1 MNSELILQA
10 DGRIYHLGLRSED
23 IADVIFTVGDPDRV
37 ATVSAHFDFID
48 FKAQHR
54 EFVTHTGTL
63 RGKRVSVISTGIG
76 PDNIDI
82 VINELN
88 ALVSYDL
95 AKGIWKKPED
105 RRKLKIIRLGT
116 SGSLQPDFLPG
127 DYMVSALA
135 VGLDNLMH
143 FYPETGEPDLS
154 ASFISKVPLPKSVI
168 PYGVAASPK
177 LAGVFAHWPMGITLT
192 APGFYGPQGRSVG
205 ASSNLQ
211 APFWE
216 AVEAFKYQGFQ
227 LTNFEMETSAIY
239 GLCELFGHKALSISV
254 LLANRPLKQFADNPG
269 KLVSK
274 FIQDVLD
281 KWEDIVEA

>member
-10 DGRIYHLGLRSED
+10 DGRIYHLGLRSEEV
-23 IADVIFTVGDPDRV
+23 ADVIFTVGDPERV
-37 ATVSAHFDFID
+37 EAVSAHFDSIE
-48 FKAQHR
+48 FKAKHR

-63 RGKRVSVISTGIG
+63 RGKRVTVISTGIG

-82 VINELN
+82 VINELH
-88 ALVSYDL
+88 ALVCYDTE
-95 AKGIWKKPED
+95 KKSWKQPED

-135 VGLDNLMH
+135 IGLDNLMH
-143 FYPETGEPDLS
+143 FYPPTGEHGLPQ
-154 ASFISKVPLPKSVI
+154 AFIQKVPLPEFIV
-168 PYGVAASPK
+168 PYGVRASPA
-177 LAGVFAHWPMGITLT
+177 LAGVFAQWPMGITLT

-205 ASSNLQ
+205 APSKLQ
-211 APFWE
+211 NTFWE

-239 GLCELFGHKALSISV
+239 GLCELFGHQALSISV
-254 LLANRPLKQFADNPG
+254 LLANRPLKQFADNPSA
-269 KLVSK
+269 LVSQ

>member
-37 ATVSAHFDFID
+37 ATVSAHFDAID

-88 ALVSYDL
+88 ALVSYDFQNNV
-95 AKGIWKKPED
+95 WKQPED

-143 FYPETGEPDLS
+143 FYPEVGEPELS
-154 ASFISKVPLPKSVI
+154 GSFISKVPLPKSVI
-168 PYGVAASPK
+168 PYGVAASPA
-177 LAGVFAHWPMGITLT
+177 LAGIFAHWPMGITLT
-192 APGFYGPQGRSVG
+192 APGFYAPQGRSVG
-205 ASSNLQ
+205 AGSKLQ

-254 LLANRPLKQFADNPG
+254 LLANRPLKLFADDSAR
-269 KLVSK
+269 LVSK

-281 KWEDIVEA
+281 KWEEIAEA